1 MHGIRAVRRESGT
14 KDPPSRKAPR
24 VFSFPAPRR
33 PIPEIPALRS
43 GWPRTLRRMAQA

>member
-33 PIPEIPALRS
+33 LAPWRPPAGPVDAAARL
-43 GWPRTLRRMAQA
+43 